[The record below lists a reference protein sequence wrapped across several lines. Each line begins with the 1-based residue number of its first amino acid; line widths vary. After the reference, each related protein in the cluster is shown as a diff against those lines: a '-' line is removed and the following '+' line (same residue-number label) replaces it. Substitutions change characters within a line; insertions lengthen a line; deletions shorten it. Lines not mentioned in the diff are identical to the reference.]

1 MKKIMTNISMRYK
14 IIHSQRNVGETW
26 WRHKMEI
33 FSTLLALCEGNSPVA
48 GEFPSQRPVTR
59 SFDVFFDLRLNKRLT
74 NNQNSGEL
82 RRHRAYYHVT
92 VMKLIQP
99 QLRHGID
106 MNETI
111 DKNTCNESVL
121 YILFCMLVEEVADKY
136 PTTFMN

>member
-1 MKKIMTNISMRYK
+1 
-14 IIHSQRNVGETW
+14 
-26 WRHKMEI
+26 MEI

-74 NNQNSGEL
+74 NNQNAGEL
-82 RRHRAYYHVT
+82 RRHRAYYDVT

-111 DKNTCNESVL
+111 DKNTCNESIL
-121 YILFCMLVEEVADKY
+121 YISFCMLVEEVADKY
-136 PTTFMN
+136 PTTFVN